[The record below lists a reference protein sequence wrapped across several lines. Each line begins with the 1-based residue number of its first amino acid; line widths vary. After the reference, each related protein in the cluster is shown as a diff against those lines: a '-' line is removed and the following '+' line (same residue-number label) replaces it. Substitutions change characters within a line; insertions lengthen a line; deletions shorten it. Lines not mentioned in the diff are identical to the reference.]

1 MMPWE
6 VVIALVIAIPIIVL
20 PVVFIWYM
28 NIKGVHEAIRKARE
42 QQQIRQAELRR
53 EDRVRR
59 LAHTNWQYIN
69 AYLGSSVKKTRGR

>member
-6 VVIALVIAIPIIVL
+6 IVIALVIAIPIIIL

-28 NIKGVHEAIRKARE
+28 NIKGVHEAIRKALE

-69 AYLGSSVKKTRGR
+69 AYLGSSIKKTRGR

>member
-1 MMPWE
+1 MPWGI
-6 VVIALVIAIPIIVL
+6 VIALAIAIPIIVF

-28 NIKGVHEAIRKARE
+28 NIKGVHEATCKASE

-59 LAHTNWQYIN
+59 LAQTRWQYIN
-69 AYLGSSVKKTRGR
+69 AYLDSPVKKTSGR